1 VQLGTG
7 GRNAALKKQS
17 NMKIENVNDLPIKEN
32 PHKADVRMMLK
43 SGKFQVM
50 HLALEPGQS
59 LKPHVT
65 PVEAFFFVIEGEPE
79 VEILDEREV
88 VKANSVVHSPANMK
102 HCIYNPGDK
111 PARVL
116 VVKAGE

>member
-1 VQLGTG
+1 
-7 GRNAALKKQS
+7 
-17 NMKIENVNDLPIKEN
+17 MKIKNINELPIKDN

-43 SGKFQVM
+43 SDKFQVM
-50 HLALEPGQS
+50 HLSLEPGQA

-65 PVEAFFFVIEGEPE
+65 PVEAFFYVLEGEPE

>member
-1 VQLGTG
+1 
-7 GRNAALKKQS
+7 
-17 NMKIENVNDLPIKEN
+17 MKIENVNDLPIKEN

-65 PVEAFFFVIEGEPE
+65 PVEAFFFVT
-79 VEILDEREV
+79 
-88 VKANSVVHSPANMK
+88 
-102 HCIYNPGDK
+102 
-111 PARVL
+111 
-116 VVKAGE
+116 